1 MGKIYLIGDSHI
13 GLGYPNNTDK
23 WEKVHKEYFS
33 NFLIPFLK
41 ENVTKDDIIIHLGD
55 LFDNRNVIPINL
67 LNYAMNIVEE
77 ISQIAPLHI
86 IVGNHDLWSKS
97 SSEINTIRPFKY
109 IPNVSIYDKTSVI
122 KFNKLKLLMMPYID
136 NKKEQI
142 DLINS
147 NIDCHYLFCHSDLNG
162 AKMHLSSAA
171 HKNLDK
177 IDVNEFS
184 NFKKV
189 YSGHIHIR
197 QVNKNFTFV
206 GSNFQMD
213 RNDYNDQKGIFVLD
227 TNTHTDEFFPNTIS
241 PVFKKI
247 NILSE
252 KDVDELDLLKNSK
265 DFIDVVIS
273 SKLLVSSRK
282 LRRRLEILLENGKF
296 TSVEYINDL
305 EEKSKNEKVNE
316 SEDLTEEGEDVITL
330 NLDYEEYIKKWI
342 LNQKWSNDVIKNGVL
357 DEYETIIRIYKE
369 SYSSITE

>member
-1 MGKIYLIGDSHI
+1 MGKIYLLGDSHI
-13 GLGYPNNTDK
+13 GLGYPNKVDH
-23 WEKVHKEYFS
+23 WEKIHKEYFT

-67 LNYAMNIVEE
+67 LNYAMSIVEE

-122 KFNKLKLLMMPYID
+122 EFNKLKLLMMPYID

-142 DLINS
+142 DLINA
-147 NIDCHYLFCHSDLNG
+147 NLDCHYLFCHSDLNG
-162 AKMHLSSAA
+162 AKMHLSPAA

-252 KDVDELDLLKNSK
+252 KDVDELDTLKNSK

-305 EEKSKNEKVNE
+305 EAKSKTDKVNE

-357 DEYETIIRIYKE
+357 DEYETIIKIYKE

>member
-1 MGKIYLIGDSHI
+1 MGKIYLLGDSHI
-13 GLGYPNNTDK
+13 GLGYPNKVDH
-23 WEKVHKEYFS
+23 WEKIHKEYFT

-67 LNYAMNIVEE
+67 LNYAMSIVEE

-122 KFNKLKLLMMPYID
+122 EFNKLKLLMMPYID

-142 DLINS
+142 DLINA
-147 NIDCHYLFCHSDLNG
+147 NLDCHYLFCHSDLNG

-252 KDVDELDLLKNSK
+252 KDVDELDTLKNSK

-305 EEKSKNEKVNE
+305 EEKSKTDKVNE

-357 DEYETIIRIYKE
+357 DEYETIIKIYKE